1 MSGLSPDTLGVCPP
15 KTAGLCHPDGVANKA
30 DEPDE
35 EMLPTA
41 LLDVVNTQMNRVL
54 DELRRVMASGTMVTV
69 DDIATGIL
77 TVRGRRDALAVM
89 LAVAL
94 QRLAWT

>member
-1 MSGLSPDTLGVCPP
+1 MADE
-15 KTAGLCHPDGVANKA
+15 A

-41 LLDVVNTQMNRVL
+41 LLDVVNTQLNRVL
-54 DELRRVMASGTMVTV
+54 DDLRRVMATGTMVTV
-69 DDIATGIL
+69 DDIAAGIL
-77 TVRGRRDALAVM
+77 TGRGKRDTLAVM
-89 LAVAL
+89 LAVTL

>member
-1 MSGLSPDTLGVCPP
+1 MTDE
-15 KTAGLCHPDGVANKA
+15 A

-35 EMLPTA
+35 EVVPTA
-41 LLDVVNTQMNRVL
+41 LLDVVNTQLNRVL
-54 DELRRVMASGTMVTV
+54 DNLRAVMASGTMVTV
-69 DDIATGIL
+69 DDIAAGIL
-77 TVRGRRDALAVM
+77 TRGRRDALAVM

>member
-1 MSGLSPDTLGVCPP
+1 M
-15 KTAGLCHPDGVANKA
+15 HPDGVADEA

-35 EMLPTA
+35 ELLPTA
-41 LLDVVNTQMNRVL
+41 LLEVVNTQLNRVL
-54 DELRRVMASGTMVTV
+54 DDLRRVMASGTMVTV
-69 DDIATGIL
+69 DDIAAGIL
-77 TVRGRRDALAVM
+77 TRGRRDALAVM

>member
-1 MSGLSPDTLGVCPP
+1 M
-15 KTAGLCHPDGVANKA
+15 HPDGVTAEA

-35 EMLPTA
+35 ELLPTA
-41 LLDVVNTQMNRVL
+41 LLDVVNTQVNRVL
-54 DELRRVMASGTMVTV
+54 DDLRRVMASGTMVTV
-69 DDIATGIL
+69 DDIAAGIL
-77 TVRGRRDALAVM
+77 TRGRRDALAVM

>member
-1 MSGLSPDTLGVCPP
+1 MCTP
-15 KTAGLCHPDGVANKA
+15 KTAGLCDPDGVADEA

-35 EMLPTA
+35 ELLPTA
-41 LLDVVNTQMNRVL
+41 LLDVVNTQLNRVL

-69 DDIATGIL
+69 DDIAAGIL
-77 TVRGRRDALAVM
+77 TGPGRRDALAVM
-89 LAVAL
+89 LAVTL

>member
-1 MSGLSPDTLGVCPP
+1 M
-15 KTAGLCHPDGVANKA
+15 HPDGVTAEA

-35 EMLPTA
+35 ELLPTA
-41 LLDVVNTQMNRVL
+41 LLDVVNTQLNRVL
-54 DELRRVMASGTMVTV
+54 DDLRRVMASGTMVTV
-69 DDIATGIL
+69 DDIAAGIL
-77 TVRGRRDALAVM
+77 TRGRRDALAVM

>member
-1 MSGLSPDTLGVCPP
+1 M
-15 KTAGLCHPDGVANKA
+15 HPDGVVDEA

-35 EMLPTA
+35 ELLPTA
-41 LLDVVNTQMNRVL
+41 LLEVVNTQLNRVL
-54 DELRRVMASGTMVTV
+54 DDLRRVMASGTMVTV
-69 DDIATGIL
+69 DDIAAGIL
-77 TVRGRRDALAVM
+77 TRGRRDALAVM

>member
-1 MSGLSPDTLGVCPP
+1 M
-15 KTAGLCHPDGVANKA
+15 HPDGVVDEA

-35 EMLPTA
+35 ELLPTA
-41 LLDVVNTQMNRVL
+41 LLDVVNTQLNRVL
-54 DELRRVMASGTMVTV
+54 DDLRRVMASGTMVTV
-69 DDIATGIL
+69 DDIAAGIL
-77 TVRGRRDALAVM
+77 TRGRRDALAVM

>member
-1 MSGLSPDTLGVCPP
+1 M
-15 KTAGLCHPDGVANKA
+15 HPDGVADVA

-41 LLDVVNTQMNRVL
+41 LLDVVNTQLNRVL
-54 DELRRVMASGTMVTV
+54 DDLRRVMATGTMVTV
-69 DDIATGIL
+69 DDIAAGIL
-77 TVRGRRDALAVM
+77 TGRGKRDTLAVM
-89 LAVAL
+89 LAVTL